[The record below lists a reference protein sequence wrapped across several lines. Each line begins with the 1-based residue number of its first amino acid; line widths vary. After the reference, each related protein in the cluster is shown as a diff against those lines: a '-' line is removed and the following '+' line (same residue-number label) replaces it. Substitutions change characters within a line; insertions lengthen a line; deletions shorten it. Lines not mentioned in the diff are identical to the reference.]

1 MATCLGLT
9 KSEFQ
14 NTYAVL
20 DGILSTSVES
30 IVKAC
35 YKGMIFNLL
44 NMNIDLLARC
54 RRGNI

>member
-20 DGILSTSVES
+20 DGILSTPVES